1 HRRWQIDASDKPPL
15 DFRDD
20 VELKLLREFHPSH
33 DWVLGPGDMLYLPP
47 GVPHH
52 GIAQDPCLTFS
63 IGMRAPATTELLG
76 DYVDA
81 LSAEAPESL
90 RYTDPDLQ
98 APKDAHE
105 IDDAAMQRVAEA
117 LRQLRMDD
125 PDRFGDWFGGFIT
138 TYRSAVQ
145 PAADDSPRPRI
156 EVEWDLGQGA
166 LLQRHPWS
174 RMAWRRALK
183 GARLYAGGQ
192 AHAMPVRDAQ
202 RLAAANDIDNV
213 LYDSLSTAGR
223 DAVFALLD
231 GGHYR
236 LDVPGDEE

>member
-1 HRRWQIDASDKPPL
+1 
-15 DFRDD
+15 
-20 VELKLLREFHPSH
+20 
-33 DWVLGPGDMLYLPP
+33 
-47 GVPHH
+47 VPHH

-63 IGMRAPATTELLG
+63 IGMRAPATAELLG

-105 IDDAAMQRVAEA
+105 IDDAAMQRVADA

-145 PAADDSPRPRI
+145 PAGDDTPRPRI

-166 LLQRHPWS
+166 ILQRHPWS
-174 RMAWRRALK
+174 RMAWRRASK

-192 AHAMPVRDAQ
+192 VHAMPVRDAR
-202 RLAAANDIDNV
+202 RLAAANGVDGR
-213 LYDSLSTAGR
+213 LYDSLSPTGR

-236 LDVPGDEE
+236 LDTADEAE